1 MRKSRTLYATILCV
15 LILWGGALY
24 GLTLDSQ
31 QVTDPEIRE
40 QLARDATLVPMEKG
54 ALFVPFLVD
63 SQREP
68 TYAVYRGE
76 EFITDAEPGK
86 RVALDPGTY
95 VLYIGSGPLDT
106 RMVFYATLKP
116 ERVTVVM
123 PLWSAL
129 IVRVIDAYNNPLR
142 EGYQVTEEESKLY
155 YGTGTGADE
164 TRGEKPIIWLF
175 KPGLFRVAKRG
186 EAPDSYRN
194 FVTVRLV
201 ERTAA
206 TVLLIFDEKT
216 RQLLGG
222 GEVTGDEQMTE
233 KGNWDIRL
241 LLSGNLSFVN
251 NGYFTGDTA
260 DQNTLAL
267 GSALNFGA
275 TYDDGDW
282 LYNARLDLF
291 EDFMLKDDK
300 ILRNTRDMAK
310 FDTSVIYR
318 LRKWVGPYLSTR
330 VNTRFFFDHR
340 DYSAT
345 GDTYVGVERDGRR
358 WTMPADDILISKT
371 GSPTLIQEGG
381 GLNFEYRWG
390 TLLFLTARA
399 GYGFKQDIAPFYY
412 DESNDDG
419 ATPEKELRRIDP
431 FSYSH
436 GPEFTV
442 YLTLMPFSFVELK
455 EEFVSLVTVEEP
467 EDTYFSSETTL
478 SFWIS
483 SFATI
488 QYLFQVERQP
498 FITKDIRAYHAVT
511 VQLFY
516 RVF

>member
-1 MRKSRTLYATILCV
+1 MRENRTLYATILCV

-40 QLARDATLVPMEKG
+40 QLARDTTLVPMEKG

-95 VLYIGSGPLDT
+95 VVYIGSGPLDT
-106 RMVFYATLKP
+106 RMVFYVTLKP

-142 EGYQVTEEESKLY
+142 EGYQITEEESKLY
-155 YGTGTGADE
+155 HGAGTGTDE
-164 TRGEKPIIWLF
+164 TRGEKPVIWLF

-201 ERTAA
+201 ERQAA

-222 GEVTGDEQMTE
+222 GEVTGDEQATE
-233 KGNWDIRL
+233 KGNWDLRL
-241 LLSGNLSFVN
+241 LLSGNMSFIN
-251 NGYFTGDTA
+251 NGDFKGSTP
-260 DQNTLAL
+260 DQNSLTL

-291 EDFMLKDDK
+291 EDFMLQDK
-300 ILRNTRDMAK
+300 ERIENTRDLAK
-310 FDTSVIYR
+310 FDTSVVYR
-318 LRKWVGPYLSTR
+318 LRKWVGPYISTR
-330 VNTRFFFDHR
+330 LTTQFFFDYR

-345 GDTYVGVERDGRR
+345 GHTYVGVERDGRR

-371 GSPTLIQEGG
+371 GSPTTIQEGV

-390 TLLFLTARA
+390 NLFFITART

-412 DESNDDG
+412 DDSSDDG
-419 ATPEKELRRIDP
+419 ATPEKEVFRIDP

-442 YLTLMPFSFVELK
+442 YFTLMPFSFVELK
-455 EEFVSLVTVEEP
+455 EEFVSLVTIEEP
-467 EDTYFSSETTL
+467 KNSYFRSETTV

-488 QYLFQVERQP
+488 QYYFQVERQP
-498 FITKDIRAYHAVT
+498 FLSAEIDANHIIT